1 MMYSLAPGCEVGN
14 GEGDSI
20 LTISDTAP
28 PLHFDHEYMRV
39 FINRILVQIADDY
52 EVVALRV
59 QQFVGDWP

>member
-1 MMYSLAPGCEVGN
+1 MMYSLAPEYEVGS
-14 GEGDSI
+14 GEGDSV

-39 FINRILVQIADDY
+39 SINRILVQIAYNY

-59 QQFVGDWP
+59 QFVGDWP